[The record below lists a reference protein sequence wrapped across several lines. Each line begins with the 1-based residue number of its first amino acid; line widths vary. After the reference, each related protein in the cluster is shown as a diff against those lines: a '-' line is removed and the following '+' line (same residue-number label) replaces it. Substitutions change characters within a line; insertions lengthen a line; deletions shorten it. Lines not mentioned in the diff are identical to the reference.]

1 MIKKLGNFDII
12 SQINHGGT
20 SIVYEA
26 RQNLG
31 MGVTRPAAIKIL
43 EGWQVNSE
51 AQIEQLRKEVGLMV
65 QFSSSPHIVQVWESG
80 YEDGLGAWVAME
92 YLGTSLKD
100 SINASP
106 AENDAIRQVL

>member
-43 EGWQVNSE
+43 EGWRVKSE
-51 AQIEQLRKEVGLMV
+51 AQMDQLRRK
-65 QFSSSPHIVQVWESG
+65 W
-80 YEDGLGAWVAME
+80 A
-92 YLGTSLKD
+92 
-100 SINASP
+100 
-106 AENDAIRQVL
+106 